1 VADVY
6 QADQVTRA
14 GRHREWPVDPGVLLA
29 EQQRLAAL
37 QPPPW
42 HQEGSVLEVAAAVVT
57 FGRGGHGHGRA
68 AEPAWASAVLLRG
81 SQVVAAG
88 VVEGVAHSP
97 YVPALQ
103 AMREGPLLTAAV
115 EILPRRPDVLLLAAA
130 GRDHPRRAGL
140 ALHVGAVLAVPS
152 IGVTDRP
159 LLARGEGP
167 GPDRGDTSPL
177 LLDGE
182 EVARWVRTA
191 PAVRPLV
198 AHAAW
203 RTDAHVAPPSCCPQ
217 PRRRGR
223 PWHSGKRA
231 ASLVRPG
238 HGPEPSDRLCAT
250 RRPRRRLAGGRHT
263 STAT

>member
-1 VADVY
+1 MTAWASPGLRRRPRSSYRARLSGDLVADVY

-203 RTDAHVAPPSCCPQ
+203 RTDAHVA
-217 PRRRGR
+217 
-223 PWHSGKRA
+223 A
-231 ASLVRPG
+231 AVLLSSTTTARTPLALR
-238 HGPEPSDRLCAT
+238 EA
-250 RRPRRRLAGGRHT
+250 RRLARET
-263 STAT
+263 RARA

>member
-1 VADVY
+1 MADVY

-203 RTDAHVAPPSCCPQ
+203 RTDAHVA
-217 PRRRGR
+217 
-223 PWHSGKRA
+223 A
-231 ASLVRPG
+231 AVLLSSTTTARTPLALR
-238 HGPEPSDRLCAT
+238 EA
-250 RRPRRRLAGGRHT
+250 RRLARET
-263 STAT
+263 RARA